1 MGLCMITNSIR
12 AIIFDWAG
20 TIIDHGCFGPVLAFQ
35 NTFSHF
41 NINTTVD
48 ECRAP
53 MGLPKRDHIKAM
65 IENKD
70 ISERIFK
77 INGRN
82 FGEDDLEEMY
92 QYFLSINEEIV
103 LNHTGLIEGALE
115 TVSWLR
121 SKGIKVGSNSGYGR
135 KLMNRISPIVAKAG
149 YRPDNLVCG
158 DDLSEGRP
166 SPLMMYQCFADLGV
180 YPPSSVVK
188 VDDTVPGII
197 EGISA
202 GTLTVGITLTGNH
215 TGLKAEDLA
224 RLNTKEQDALHE
236 DAAKP
241 LRQAGAHYV
250 IRHVSE
256 LPYLM
261 ARM

>member
-1 MGLCMITNSIR
+1 MLNKNIK
-12 AIIFDWAG
+12 AVIFDWAG
-20 TIIDHGCFGPVLAFQ
+20 TIIDHGCFGPVAAFQ
-35 NTFSHF
+35 NTFTHF
-41 NINTTVD
+41 GIEASVS
-48 ECRAP
+48 ECRLP
-53 MGLPKRDHIKAM
+53 MGLPKRAHIKAM
-65 IENKD
+65 IENVD
-70 ISERIFK
+70 ISERILK
-77 INGRN
+77 IKGRN
-82 FGEDDLEEMY
+82 FSEDDIEAMY
-92 QYFLSINEEIV
+92 QYFLSINEDVV
-103 LNHTGLIEGALE
+103 LNHTSLIEGAIE

-121 SKGIKVGSNSGYGR
+121 SRGIKVGSNSGYGR

-166 SPLMMYQCFADLGV
+166 SPLMMYRCFADLGV
-180 YPPSSVVK
+180 YPPSSVIK

-215 TGLKAEDLA
+215 TGLKAEELA
-224 RLNTKEQDALHE
+224 KLNAKEQDTIHE
-236 DAAKP
+236 DAAKS

-256 LPYLM
+256 LPYLI